1 MKECK
6 WVKIL
11 ALGSSRRLEPMY
23 RLLWCHEG
31 LVPLSLD
38 QVSAHSVLTIRDWIT
53 PWADRP
59 PVDDYWVGKVIL
71 CLYGFKRAF
80 RSCSGCC
87 WSCAL
92 RDSSAALYLLGQWS
106 SAGSCEEDIW
116 RAGRRSEA
124 FNARFLNATP
134 QGGLEMAQRWLT
146 RHCNDRRSVGLSQR
160 AKAFHFPAR
169 RSWQEKPGNCCN
181 SSFIW
186 FAIGF
191 HLLWAAF
198 DSFSFS
204 SSSHELVVWVIARA
218 LIVRSALVFL

>member
-1 MKECK
+1 MGKNTCS
-6 WVKIL
+6 WLVSPTGAYVSAPL
-11 ALGSSRRLEPMY
+11 VPWRAGASFPWPGLSSRRFNDS
-23 RLLWCHEG
+23 RL
-31 LVPLSLD
+31 D
-38 QVSAHSVLTIRDWIT
+38 HSVSWQATCWWLLSR
-53 PWADRP
+53 
-59 PVDDYWVGKVIL
+59 KLIL

-204 SSSHELVVWVIARA
+204 SSSHELVVWVIARV
-218 LIVRSALVFL
+218 LIVRLALIFP